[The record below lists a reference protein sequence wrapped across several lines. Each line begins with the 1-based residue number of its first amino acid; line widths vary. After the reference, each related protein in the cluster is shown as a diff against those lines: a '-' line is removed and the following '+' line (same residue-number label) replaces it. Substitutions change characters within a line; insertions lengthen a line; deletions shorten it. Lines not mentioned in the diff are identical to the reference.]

1 MKTASLWGAIVA
13 LAGTQDPQVPGADLL
28 KIAATYESYGK
39 VDDQARWGPFLCIAP
54 PRPAALRAS
63 ASKDEKT
70 HGKKLYY
77 LFAKDRQAYVQPKDK
92 TQPVGQV
99 IVKEA
104 WIPAATS
111 TPERP
116 VAGERG
122 PLYIMMKTGDPAGDE
137 GWIYATTSPDR
148 KTLTASGKIASC
160 MECHQTKTR
169 DRIFGLPSSGG
180 GAHENR

>member
-1 MKTASLWGAIVA
+1 MKIASLLGA
-13 LAGTQDPQVPGADLL
+13 LAALACAQDPRPPSADLL
-28 KIAATYESYGK
+28 KIAETYESYGK
-39 VDDQARWGPFLCIAP
+39 VDDQARWGPALCIAP
-54 PRPAALRAS
+54 PRAPVLRVS

-77 LFAKDRQAYVQPKDK
+77 LFAKDRRAYVQPKDK

-99 IVKEA
+99 LVKEA
-104 WIPAATS
+104 WVPGASS

-116 VAGERG
+116 VAGDRG
-122 PLYIMMKTGDPAGDE
+122 PLYIMMKTGDPESDE

-148 KTLTASGKIASC
+148 KTITASGKIASC
-160 MECHQTKTR
+160 MECHQTKTH
-169 DRIFGLPSSGG
+169 DRLFGLPVA